1 MPPSH
6 PQPSQTVTLAKGSA
20 LETSGGQTEGMQRS
34 NAITDLCDGIC
45 ASRMIAEPHTS
56 SAVHHHGDQDTVIF
70 CASGR
75 GAITSEGGKKKTKL
89 EPGDFCLI
97 PAWMEHQEVNDGDE
111 KLVLCVVRSGRT
123 PKVVNLTDWE
133 SEEAK

>member
-1 MPPSH
+1 MSDLRPK
-6 PQPSQTVTLAKGSA
+6 PSQPVTLARGTA
-20 LETSGGQTEGMQRS
+20 LQTSGGQTEGMERS
-34 NAITDLCDGIC
+34 NAISDLCDGIC
-45 ASRMIAEPHTS
+45 ASRMIADPHTS
-56 SAVHHHGDQDTVIF
+56 SAVHHHGEQDTVIF

-89 EPGDFCLI
+89 ETGDFCLI

-123 PKVVNLTDWE
+123 PKVINLTGWDGE
-133 SEEAK
+133 